1 MPVPVGSPLATNVV
15 LQVEVLLGGSRGSR
29 GLLAGS
35 IEAATAMGQV
45 PEPAPSQIEE
55 VFCEQLPEQPPEQDE
70 LMSVTSIAKETCAV
84 DEAAPEATV
93 VAKLVEPEIKKKVSQ
108 ITYKMENYRR

>member
-1 MPVPVGSPLATNVV
+1 MPVPAGSPLATNVV

-35 IEAATAMGQV
+35 MEVATAMGQV

-55 VFCEQLPEQPPEQDE
+55 VFCEQLPEQPPEHDE

-84 DEAAPEATV
+84 DEAAAEATV
-93 VAKLVEPEIKKKVSQ
+93 VAKLVESEIKKKVKQ
-108 ITYKMENYRR
+108 H